1 MNSKR
6 ILALLMALCMVLS
19 FAACGE
25 SAAPAQQS
33 ETAKE
38 EAPAAEAPAAE
49 APAEEAAPAV
59 EDSQFFGPIYD
70 DWSKMTDEELYA
82 LAQEEVKDGSAINIY
97 ATSSKMLKVKDTFEE
112 AFRGFTV

>member
-19 FAACGE
+19 LAACGE

-49 APAEEAAPAV
+49 APAAEAPAEEAAPSV
-59 EDSQFFGPIYD
+59 EDSLFFGPIFD
-70 DWSKMTDEELYA
+70 EWSKMSDEEL
-82 LAQEEVKDGSAINIY
+82 
-97 ATSSKMLKVKDTFEE
+97 
-112 AFRGFTV
+112 

>member
-19 FAACGE
+19 LAACGE

-49 APAEEAAPAV
+49 APAAEAPAEEAAPSV
-59 EDSQFFGPIYD
+59 EDSLFFGPIFD
-70 DWSKMTDEELYA
+70 EWSKMSDEELYA
-82 LAQEEVKDGSAINIY
+82 QALEEVKDGSAINIY
-97 ATSSKMLKVKDTFEE
+97 ATSSKMLKV
-112 AFRGFTV
+112 